1 MTHKEIISTYR
12 EICNLILNRQI
23 KSSFDKLD
31 VLVSS
36 LQNGAWA
43 DRKEELETNYKFMLQ
58 YTANGVSDPQQ
69 ESIYASIQLQA
80 LDLADCV
87 TDALLERDSSNFV
100 YSQKRIFC
108 INNQPDIES
117 IIKELESFHLNE
129 SLADLLQESQIASN
143 EDYCKNH
150 DRLLSGTF
158 NRLWLTSKYKSDETE
173 LCRRLFESPSFDV
186 TDKCVLVSAVTLGL
200 MQMFDEAKFN
210 ILFKAFADS
219 DALIRQR
226 ALVGILLCM
235 YIYQKRLELYPNVTG
250 QFNCILSDKSN
261 IDNVKNTVIQIIR
274 SKETEGL
281 TKKIKEEFIPD
292 MMKVSP
298 IIQEKINLK
307 DLMDE
312 SLFVD
317 KNPEW
322 EELFDKN
329 GITDKINQF
338 TELQI
343 EGADVFLGT
352 FSSMKNYPFFYDICN
367 WFLPFKPT
375 HSAVKELFKDKEIEN
390 AFMPMMRASLLCN
403 SDKYSLILSLLELPA
418 SYKEMMMKSLNMQ
431 KGQLE
436 DMAADDKILQK
447 FNNANTITNQ
457 YVQDLYRFFRLHS
470 RKKEFS
476 DPFKLSF
483 KFHKL
488 PSFQNIEDRASV
500 IRFWGEFFFSKNF
513 FEEALSVFEEL
524 KEEFPLDA
532 ELHQKTGY
540 CYQQALEFEKAVECY
555 RQAYLIKPDN
565 IWNLKKI
572 AFCYRKL
579 GDSQNALNAYLD
591 AEHIEPD
598 DLSLQLNIGQCHL
611 ELKQYEEALSVFF
624 KIEYLSPNNPKVRRS
639 IALCSFLTGKVE
651 QAKKYYNKIEDK
663 TYNDWINIGHTELCL
678 NNRNE
683 AVNAYAQ
690 SMRMLNG
697 NTDKFDEIFSYDK
710 KYLLQNGVNPD
721 ELPLLL
727 DKARYGA
734 QN

>member
-12 EICNLILNRQI
+12 EVCNFVLAKEL
-23 KSSFDKLD
+23 KSSFDKLET
-31 VLVSS
+31 LVSS
-36 LQNGAWA
+36 LQNGSWT
-43 DRKEELETNYKFMLQ
+43 DRKKELETNYRLMLQ
-58 YTANGVSDPQQ
+58 YAANGVTDPQQ
-69 ESIYASIQLQA
+69 ENIYANIQTQT

-87 TDALLERDSSNFV
+87 ADALLERDSSNFV

-108 INNQPDIES
+108 INSQTDIEYV
-117 IIKELESFHLNE
+117 IKELENFHLNE
-129 SLADLLQESQIASN
+129 SLADLLQESQISSN

-150 DRLLSGTF
+150 DRLLSDTF
-158 NRLWLTSKYKSDETE
+158 NRLWLTTKYGSNETE
-173 LCRRLFESPSFDV
+173 LSQRLLNSASFDV
-186 TDKCVLVSAVTLGL
+186 TDKCVIISAVTLGL

-210 ILFKAFADS
+210 VLFRSFNDS
-219 DALIRQR
+219 NTLIKQR
-226 ALVGILLCM
+226 ALVGILLCL
-235 YIYQKRLELYPNVTG
+235 YIYQKRLELYPNITE
-250 QFNCILSDKSN
+250 QFNCIISDSSN
-261 IDNVKNTVIQIIR
+261 VENVKNTVIQIIR

-281 TKKIKEEFIPD
+281 TKKIKEEFMPD

-298 IIQEKINLK
+298 IIQEKINMK

-329 GITDKINQF
+329 GLTDKINQF

-367 WFLPFKPT
+367 WFLPFKST
-375 HSAVKELFKDKEIEN
+375 HSAVKELFKDKEIE
-390 AFMPMMRASLLCN
+390 AVFMPMMRASLLCN

-476 DPFKLSF
+476 DPFKLKF
-483 KFHKL
+483 NFHKL
-488 PSFQNIEDRASV
+488 PAFQNIEGRGSL

-513 FEEALSVFEEL
+513 FEEALSIFEEL
-524 KEEFPLDA
+524 RQDSPLDA
-532 ELHQKTGY
+532 ELHQKAGY
-540 CYQQALEFEKAVECY
+540 CYQQASEFEKAIECY
-555 RQAYLIKPDN
+555 KQAYLIKPDN
-565 IWNLKKI
+565 IWGLKKI

-598 DLSLQLNIGQCHL
+598 NLSVQLNIGQCHL

-624 KIEYLSPNNPKVRRS
+624 KIEYLSPNNTKVRRS

-651 QAKKYYNKIEDK
+651 QAKKYYNKIEEK
-663 TYNDWINIGHTELCL
+663 SYNDWINIGHTELCL
-678 NNRNE
+678 NNKNE

-690 SMRMLNG
+690 SLRMLNG
-697 NTDKFDEIFSYDK
+697 NTSKFDEIFSYDK
-710 KYLLQNGVNPD
+710 VYLLQNGVNPN
-721 ELPLLL
+721 ELPLIL
-727 DKARYGA
+727 DKARYEA
-734 QN
+734 QD